1 MMNYDKVFYEIY
13 PLGFCGALSKQPHN
27 IRHILNFI
35 DHFKRLNIDAL
46 YLAPIF
52 QSDNHGYDTQDYFR
66 IDERLGTNEDFTAVV
81 DALHAQ
87 GIKVIIDGV
96 FNHVGRGFW
105 AFQDVLEHR
114 HESAYQDWFYLS
126 LDGNNGY
133 DDHLWYEGWENHYE
147 LVKLNLRN
155 EALREHLFAAIDYW
169 HDHFKIDG
177 LRLDVAYSLD
187 QDFIKALRHKVNAYD
202 DFMLIGEL
210 LHGDYN
216 RFVNDEMLHSC
227 TNYECY
233 KGIYSSMNDLNMF
246 EIAHSLN
253 RQFGKENWCLY
264 RGKHLLNFVDNHD
277 VTRIASIL
285 KDPRHLPLVYVML
298 FTMCG
303 MPCIYYGSEWGLEA
317 TKQKGSDDNLRPFI
331 MKPEYNELSA
341 HISRLALIHKNEKA
355 LYDGDYENIII
366 NNQYMAFKRQYANDK
381 IYIAINISDQ
391 VQTMR
396 LDQGPARCLYHD
408 QSYDLANVELAPYT
422 FALLK
427 KE

>member
-13 PLGFCGALSKQPHN
+13 PLGFCGALSKQPQN
-27 IRHILNFI
+27 ICHILNFI
-35 DHFKRLNIDAL
+35 EHFKRLNIDVL

-52 QSDNHGYDTQDYFR
+52 QSDNHGYDTQDYFK
-66 IDERLGTNEDFTAVV
+66 IDERLGSNEDFKTVV

-114 HESAYQDWFYLS
+114 HESAYQDWFYLN
-126 LDGNNGY
+126 LDGNNDY

-155 EALREHLFAAIDYW
+155 EVVREHLFAAIDYW
-169 HDHFKIDG
+169 HDYFKIDG

-233 KGIYSSMNDLNMF
+233 KGIYSSMNDLNLF

-285 KDPRHLPLVYVML
+285 KDPRHLPLVYVLL

-317 TKQKGSDDNLRPFI
+317 TKQNGSDDNLRPFVA
-331 MKPEYNELSA
+331 KPIYNELSA

-355 LYDGDYENIII
+355 LYIIDI
-366 NNQYMAFKRQYANDK
+366 
-381 IYIAINISDQ
+381 
-391 VQTMR
+391 
-396 LDQGPARCLYHD
+396 
-408 QSYDLANVELAPYT
+408 
-422 FALLK
+422 
-427 KE
+427 